1 MDSPGVRLRDELARR
16 LGKSRCYIVNFP
28 EGCKDANETLMK
40 HGIEGLKE
48 CIEFAIPYPIEGTHV
63 ATDKSLEMQDI
74 YDNGYPN
81 GAITGWNKF
90 DKFIKFYSGYIG
102 VVSGSPSSGKSNFT
116 DELMIRIC
124 IHNDWKFA
132 IFSPENGKME
142 IHLQRLC
149 EIIIGKPYLPH
160 RYNRMTQNEKD
171 KALAWI
177 NDHIYF
183 ILPDNESYTIDS
195 ILDAAKQ
202 LVIRKGIKGLI
213 LDPWNALEHSMQGDT
228 ETEYTRKMLS
238 RLTYFERNYG
248 LLLLIVA
255 HPTKMRRNSSGR
267 YDICTMYDIAGSANW
282 KNKMEYGFIVH
293 REFSDDYETTKYT
306 DIYIEKVKHIYQG
319 KLGKIRFNYDIQSQ
333 RFYEE
338 GEERNTSSFIP
349 TGENY
354 NKVEINKYPLS
365 SHIEDEEPP
374 F

>member
-1 MDSPGVRLRDELARR
+1 
-16 LGKSRCYIVNFP
+16 
-28 EGCKDANETLMK
+28 
-40 HGIEGLKE
+40 
-48 CIEFAIPYPIEGTHV
+48 
-63 ATDKSLEMQDI
+63 
-74 YDNGYPN
+74 
-81 GAITGWNKF
+81 
-90 DKFIKFYSGYIG
+90 
-102 VVSGSPSSGKSNFT
+102 
-116 DELMIRIC
+116 
-124 IHNDWKFA
+124 
-132 IFSPENGKME
+132 
-142 IHLQRLC
+142 
-149 EIIIGKPYLPH
+149 
-160 RYNRMTQNEKD
+160 
-171 KALAWI
+171 
-177 NDHIYF
+177 
-183 ILPDNESYTIDS
+183 LPDNESYTIDS

-365 SHIEDEEPP
+365 SHIEDDEPP